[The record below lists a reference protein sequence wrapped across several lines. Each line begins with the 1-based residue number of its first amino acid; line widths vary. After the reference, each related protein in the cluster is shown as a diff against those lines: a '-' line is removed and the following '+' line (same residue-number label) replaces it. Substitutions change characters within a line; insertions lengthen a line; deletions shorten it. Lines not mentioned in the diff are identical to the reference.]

1 MAEREGFEPP
11 ERAMRSV
18 DFESTA
24 FDQLG
29 HLSAWDS
36 FLTYRRE
43 NCQFIDREKG
53 LEKSGCVLSVFS
65 V

>member
-1 MAEREGFEPP
+1 
-11 ERAMRSV
+11 MRSV